1 MKRWDGKTGRVD
13 LHLAAQAQEHDRIRH
28 LIVELKAPDIT
39 IGRKELDQVEDYANV
54 LTSNPQ
60 FSSATAQ
67 WDLILLGT
75 QLDDVAT
82 NRIHN
87 DGLELGEFWGPKQA
101 LGGPRVTAF
110 VRRWRDVLDEN
121 KRRLDF
127 LTRVLQHDPSMAE
140 GLGWVREH
148 YADALPKNIKAGG
161 EADNPHSEEGPGA
174 A

>member
-1 MKRWDGKTGRVD
+1 MP
-13 LHLAAQAQEHDRIRH
+13 QI
-28 LIVELKAPDIT
+28 
-39 IGRKELDQVEDYANV
+39 
-54 LTSNPQ
+54 SQ

-67 WDLILLGT
+67 WDLILIGT

-87 DGLELGEFWGPKQA
+87 EGFELGKFWGPKPA
-101 LGGPRVTAF
+101 PGGPRVTAF

-127 LTRVLQHDPSMAE
+127 LTRVLQHNPSTAE
-140 GLGWVREH
+140 GLGWVREN
-148 YADALPKNIKAGG
+148 YADVLPENIKAGG
-161 EADNPHSEEGPGA
+161 EASESQSEEGPGA